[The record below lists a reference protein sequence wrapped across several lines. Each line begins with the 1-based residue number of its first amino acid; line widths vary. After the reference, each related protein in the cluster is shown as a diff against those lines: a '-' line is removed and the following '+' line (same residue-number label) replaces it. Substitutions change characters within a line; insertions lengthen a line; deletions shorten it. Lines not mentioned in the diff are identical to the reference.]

1 VSVEKART
9 VVKVETVATSLVAGH
24 QRDAALRT
32 LVAAFENDPLE
43 RWMYPTSEQYQ
54 QCFPRF
60 LMALGGR
67 AFEAGTAWGTSDL
80 SAIAL
85 WLPPS
90 MDPDGEAIAAVLT
103 ETVSPDKHP
112 DLQLLAD
119 EIARFPPDYPHWYL
133 AWFGVEPATQ
143 GVGVGSRL
151 MELCL
156 KFVDADHRPAYL
168 ESSNPR
174 NVSFYERHGF
184 VVIGRTQVGSSPPLT
199 FMLRSGR

>member
-1 VSVEKART
+1 MESSRT
-9 VVKVETVATSLVAGH
+9 LVNVETVATSIVEGH

-43 RWMYPTSEQYQ
+43 RWMYPTSRQYE

-67 AFEAGTAWGTSDL
+67 AFEAGTAWGTSDM
-80 SAIAL
+80 SAVAL
-85 WLPPS
+85 WLPPG
-90 MDPDGEAIAAVLT
+90 MDPDDEGISAVLT
-103 ETVSPDKHP
+103 ETASPDKHP
-112 DLQLLAD
+112 DLLMLAD

-133 AWFGVEPATQ
+133 AWFGVETATQ
-143 GVGVGSRL
+143 GVGVGSGL
-151 MELCL
+151 MDVCL
-156 KFVDADHRPAYL
+156 KVVDADHHPAYL

-174 NVSFYERHGF
+174 NVPFYERHGF
-184 VVIGRTQVGSSPPLT
+184 DVIGRTQVGSSPPLT